1 LAVGEVVR
9 DVKDAEIRFVTYL
22 SPSIPQAV
30 FEALADHVRRAI
42 GYGQV
47 SLRLETRASGP
58 EKGDERLFSAGE
70 ADVGFMCAPSFIW
83 LRELRPQP
91 VELLGVAPVF
101 EDERNL
107 GKPDYFCDVVVRSNR
122 RIRSFA
128 DLRGGSWL
136 YNDACSL
143 SGYFSL
149 LEKLAE
155 SGADEGFFD
164 TVSCSGSHLNSIEAV
179 LNGDADAAAIDSN
192 ALRIRLREVP
202 DLSDKLRVIETWG
215 PFPIQPV
222 VVRSTVHPELK
233 ERLREAF
240 LSTENDDSTRRALE
254 RYGLIRFVAVGGRDY
269 SLGAHKDLASLLTAL

>member
-1 LAVGEVVR
+1 MGEVVR
-9 DVKDAEIRFVTYL
+9 GRNNEEIRFVTYL
-22 SPSIPQAV
+22 SPSIPRVV
-30 FEALADHVRRAI
+30 FEALADHVRRAT

-58 EKGDERLFSAGE
+58 EKGDERLFSSGE
-70 ADVGFMCAPSFIW
+70 ADVGTMCAPSFIW

-107 GKPDYFCDVVVRSNR
+107 GNPDYFCDVVVRSDR

-149 LEKLAE
+149 LNKLAE
-155 SGADEGFFD
+155 SGADESFFG

-179 LNGDADAAAIDSN
+179 LRGDADAAAIDSN
-192 ALRIRLREVP
+192 VLRIRLRGAPGHRE
-202 DLSDKLRVIETWG
+202 KLRVIESWG

-222 VVRSTVHPELK
+222 VVRSTLHPELK
-233 ERLREAF
+233 KRLREAL
-240 LSTENDDSTRRALE
+240 LSTEDDGRSTRRKLE
-254 RYGLIRFVAVGGRDY
+254 RYGLIRFVAVEGRDY
-269 SLGAHKDLASLLTAL
+269 SLDAHKDLASLLTAG

>member
-1 LAVGEVVR
+1 VV
-9 DVKDAEIRFVTYL
+9 
-22 SPSIPQAV
+22 
-30 FEALADHVRRAI
+30 
-42 GYGQV
+42 
-47 SLRLETRASGP
+47 
-58 EKGDERLFSAGE
+58 
-70 ADVGFMCAPSFIW
+70 
-83 LRELRPQP
+83 
-91 VELLGVAPVF
+91 
-101 EDERNL
+101 
-107 GKPDYFCDVVVRSNR
+107 
-122 RIRSFA
+122 
-128 DLRGGSWL
+128 

-164 TVSCSGSHLNSIEAV
+164 TVSCSVSHLNSIEAV